1 MNTTPVAT
9 KGNQTKRRTKKAA
22 SIQKGK
28 SDPPVEVVINQ
39 GPVLHTVPSEPAKM
53 EEFDPDQFLSQIR
66 DQMKQDKDDKELIEL
81 AQVLEDQLPDEL
93 LPPTTPVICPLHPA
107 KSLKEFVSKMGDEF
121 VKCSLEGCPVFCAK
135 KDLGVYAHQICN
147 GLHPEVRK
155 VLTQENFFN
164 FPLALRLSR
173 SEKNPNRLFVT
184 SKDKTYNFFQWG
196 YEPLR
201 EENKGWLAL
210 RSQDKTFKQY
220 RIKDIRQYVNPKRKF
235 TEPINWDYH
244 GQKKPKTHQWSTMTC
259 DCIKGSAVKY

>member
-1 MNTTPVAT
+1 
-9 KGNQTKRRTKKAA
+9 
-22 SIQKGK
+22 
-28 SDPPVEVVINQ
+28 
-39 GPVLHTVPSEPAKM
+39 
-53 EEFDPDQFLSQIR
+53 
-66 DQMKQDKDDKELIEL
+66 MKQDKDDKELIEL

-107 KSLKEFVSKMGDEF
+107 KSLKEFDSKMGDEF

-184 SKDKTYNFFQWG
+184 SKDKTYNFF
-196 YEPLR
+196 
-201 EENKGWLAL
+201 
-210 RSQDKTFKQY
+210 
-220 RIKDIRQYVNPKRKF
+220 
-235 TEPINWDYH
+235 
-244 GQKKPKTHQWSTMTC
+244 
-259 DCIKGSAVKY
+259 